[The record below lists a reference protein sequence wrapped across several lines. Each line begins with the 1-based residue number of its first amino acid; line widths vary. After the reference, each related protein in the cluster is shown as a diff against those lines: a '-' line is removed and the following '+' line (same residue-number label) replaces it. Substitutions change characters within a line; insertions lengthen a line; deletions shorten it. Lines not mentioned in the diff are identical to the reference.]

1 MISYTLTQPQMER
14 GSVMMTSTREQKVIR
29 ASHTPQ
35 LGACIENT
43 VTTVTISTE
52 ITTHVVILRCA
63 VHGLEVFGGV
73 HGPYTAGGTLAVCG
87 HGPLGTGSEVGM
99 APSCVAEVNTLQV
112 LSNALTHV

>member
-1 MISYTLTQPQMER
+1 MER

-35 LGACIENT
+35 LGACIEVT
-43 VTTVTISTE
+43 FTTVTISTE

-63 VHGLEVFGGV
+63 VHGLEVFGGL
-73 HGPYTAGGTLAVCG
+73 HGPYTPYTAGGTLAVCG

-99 APSCVAEVNTLQV
+99 APSCVAEVNMLQV